1 MKDVRGFGLMIGVEL
16 EQTGAPFVEECFK
29 RGFLINCAQER
40 VLRFVP
46 PLIVGQGEI
55 DALTQVLDEVL
66 P

>member
-1 MKDVRGFGLMIGVEL
+1 
-16 EQTGAPFVEECFK
+16 VEECFK
-29 RGFLINCAQER
+29 RGFLINCAQDR

-55 DALTQVLDEVL
+55 DALSQVLDEVL